1 MVNLY
6 LEEFMPNVEFKPRRT
21 FVFCILGFGFW
32 VLGFG
37 FWVLGFGQTV
47 YFATPLC
54 EVQHECVTDSQPLAI

>member
-21 FVFCILGFGFW
+21 FV
-32 VLGFG
+32 

>member
-6 LEEFMPNVEFKPRRT
+6 LEGFMPNVEFKP
-21 FVFCILGFGFW
+21 LDA
-32 VLGFG
+32 LLYFG